1 MRIHSE
7 SYKKKYHNFCY
18 RLVLWILRQGGGG
31 GTVDNNFMMCVGS
44 VAVIWLVDYW
54 VLYGQPWLMP
64 THPQRPTHKITAL
77 PYQRS
82 SSCCT
87 AKYQDDHFRL
97 TTDQKKSVFQ
107 RSTFCGCTDS
117 LLYENFLWLSV
128 GFYPFLHTLLGIRC
142 ADGRAQ
148 TIPPVCVFCREAR
161 WYLWKAR
168 VK

>member
-1 MRIHSE
+1 
-7 SYKKKYHNFCY
+7 
-18 RLVLWILRQGGGG
+18 
-31 GTVDNNFMMCVGS
+31 MCVGS

-97 TTDQKKSVFQ
+97 TTDHKKSAFQ
-107 RSTFCGCTDS
+107 RSTFCGCTDF
-117 LLYENFLWLSV
+117 LLDENFLCYLSSMLSWCCWCKRCSHSPSQKKNGKQNLSWETWIGAVRQCFGRTHLRWV
-128 GFYPFLHTLLGIRC
+128 GEGGLYADSAVVSASLTMLLKYQKTIGI
-142 ADGRAQ
+142 
-148 TIPPVCVFCREAR
+148 
-161 WYLWKAR
+161 L
-168 VK
+168 

>member
-1 MRIHSE
+1 MRIHSN
-7 SYKKKYHNFCY
+7 SYKKKSQIF
-18 RLVLWILRQGGGG
+18 LPPGTFDSKAAGGGA
-31 GTVDNNFMMCVGS
+31 VDNNPMMCVGS

-97 TTDQKKSVFQ
+97 TTDQKKSAFQ
-107 RSTFCGCTDS
+107 RSTFCGCTDF
-117 LLYENFLWLSV
+117 LLDENFLCYLSSMLSWCCWCKRCSHS
-128 GFYPFLHTLLGIRC
+128 PSQKKWETKLKLGDLNWC
-142 ADGRAQ
+142 
-148 TIPPVCVFCREAR
+148 C
-161 WYLWKAR
+161 
-168 VK
+168 

>member
-1 MRIHSE
+1 
-7 SYKKKYHNFCY
+7 
-18 RLVLWILRQGGGG
+18 
-31 GTVDNNFMMCVGS
+31 MMCVGS

-97 TTDQKKSVFQ
+97 TTDQKKSFFQ
-107 RSTFCGCTDS
+107 KSTFCGCTDF
-117 LLYENFLWLSV
+117 LLYEIFLWLSM

-148 TIPPVCVFCREAR
+148 KYLLFVCFVVKQADLFERLG
-161 WYLWKAR
+161 WSR
-168 VK
+168 VTCPMLQENTTWAAWIVKDWICKYWTGSTH